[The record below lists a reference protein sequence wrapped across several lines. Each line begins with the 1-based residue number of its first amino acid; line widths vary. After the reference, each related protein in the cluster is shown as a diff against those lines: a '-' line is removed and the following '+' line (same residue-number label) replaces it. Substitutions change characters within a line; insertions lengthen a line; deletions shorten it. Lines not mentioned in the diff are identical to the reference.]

1 MYKEIVTHKIFIPVK
16 LSYIIIGGGFTAN
29 QWDISLTSV
38 EAFTGD
44 FGKKHFPELPEDFMC
59 CSLFMHNGTIS
70 SLGTWLSETETCIQ
84 LDHGTWKVYG
94 NANEGRVSSAT
105 VTVKSATFVFGENLT
120 TPMSIFQKTPKHGKW
135 EKLEFLE
142 DMSMGV
148 ALLPKRKKKF
158 C

>member
-1 MYKEIVTHKIFIPVK
+1 M
-16 LSYIIIGGGFTAN
+16 
-29 QWDISLTSV
+29 TSV

-70 SLGTWLSETETCIQ
+70 SLGFWLSETETCIQ

-105 VTVKSATFVFGENLT
+105 VTVKSATFVFGGEST
-120 TPMSIFQKTPKHGKW
+120 YTY
-135 EKLEFLE
+135 EY
-142 DMSMGV
+142 
-148 ALLPKRKKKF
+148 LPKDSKTWQVGKTKIPGGYF
-158 C
+158 NGCGIAA